1 MGDAEQS
8 FHDKKR
14 KGPSLKNILITGA
27 SRGIGRS
34 IAVRLAGEGTT
45 LYLHGRDETRLDETV
60 KLVEE
65 RGARVV
71 KIIADLAR
79 RDGVDIVAD
88 VIKQKNINALVNN
101 AGLSV
106 VKPVEELTYD
116 DWQRV
121 FAVNVTAPF
130 MLTQTL
136 VRKNVPGSSIVNIL
150 SIASKTGYQNWS
162 AYCMSKFGLDGFSK
176 AVRQELRQRGI
187 RVINIYP
194 AGTNTDIWDDVG
206 GDFDRQLMMDPDEVG
221 EAVAFALERPE
232 SVLIDD
238 ILLGNLSRMG

>member
-1 MGDAEQS
+1 V
-8 FHDKKR
+8 K
-14 KGPSLKNILITGA
+14 LA
-27 SRGIGRS
+27 S
-34 IAVRLAGEGTT
+34 EGTT

-60 KLVEE
+60 KLVVAK
-65 RGARVV
+65 RAKAIKV
-71 KIIADLAR
+71 IADLTR
-79 RDGVDIVAD
+79 REDVNIVAE
-88 VIKQKNINALVNN
+88 IIEQKSINALINN
-101 AGLSV
+101 AGISV

-130 MLTQTL
+130 MLTQAL

-150 SIASKTGYQNWS
+150 SIASKTGYPNWS
-162 AYCMSKFGLDGFSK
+162 AYCMSKFGLDGFSM

-206 GDFDRQLMMDPDEVG
+206 GDFDRQSMMDPDEVG
-221 EAVAFALERPE
+221 EAVAFALERPD